1 MFVSIGASL
10 KMSRFGAFFIFRDVK
25 KLVTHSVQC
34 CLAIVLVRH
43 SLLLQSEDLDSCIA
57 FDPMANKWNDTVPK

>member
-25 KLVTHSVQC
+25 KLVTHSVPYRAHFT
-34 CLAIVLVRH
+34 L
-43 SLLLQSEDLDSCIA
+43 
-57 FDPMANKWNDTVPK
+57 FG